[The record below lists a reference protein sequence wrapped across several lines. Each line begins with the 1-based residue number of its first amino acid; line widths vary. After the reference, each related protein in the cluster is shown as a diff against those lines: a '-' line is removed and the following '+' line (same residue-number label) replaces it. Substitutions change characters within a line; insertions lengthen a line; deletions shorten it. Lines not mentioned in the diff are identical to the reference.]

1 MIVIQMGQA
10 GETSEASKDRRS
22 LLKSKNSMERGLEKS
37 KKQDVK
43 AFGRLQ
49 EAKNS
54 KRSYCMMCQVGEGEE
69 H

>member
-43 AFGRLQ
+43 AFGRL
-49 EAKNS
+49 
-54 KRSYCMMCQVGEGEE
+54 
-69 H
+69 